1 MDQPN
6 VLLVVLDTARADTVA
21 AGIRAGTLPTLAR
34 IADEGTRFERA
45 MTTGPWTLPSH
56 ASLFTGQYTADHR
69 THAGAKRFAPDDPPL
84 AERLHENGYTTAGI
98 SANPWISPEFG
109 FDRGFE
115 DYSMGWDR
123 AWNETALTAIMHRE
137 TRREQLAAFVERVGL
152 FDAPGFIMNVI
163 RNSLSPE
170 RSRDDGAERITSRAI
185 SWIEDR
191 ADDDPF
197 FLFLNYVEPH
207 LRYDPPPE
215 YRDRFLSD
223 EINPEEAE
231 AVNQDPWKYITGN
244 VAMDDQDFQVLK
256 ALYRA
261 ELSYLDTQMGR
272 LYQSLADLDVLDE
285 TAIIVVGDHG
295 ENIGEHSLMDHQYCL
310 YETLLHVPLLIR
322 YPPRTE
328 EMDSEDG
335 LVEVRD
341 LRPTIL
347 DLAGIEQPTD
357 ARVSDHDILGTT
369 GNRTR
374 EHTIA
379 EYVTPQPSMEALE
392 RDVEHLPKQVRQRY
406 DKTLRSIRTSRWKYV
421 KSAEGSVELYDLDVD
436 PQERENVAGD
446 HPIEVDRLGDL
457 LEEKLGEHRR
467 AARGQT
473 SISAA
478 NEQRLE
484 DLGYL

>member
-6 VLLVVLDTARADTVA
+6 VLLVVMDTARADTVS
-21 AGIRAGTLPTLAR
+21 AGIAEGTLPTLAR
-34 IADEGTRFERA
+34 IAGEGTRFERA

-56 ASLFTGQYTADHR
+56 ASLFTGQYTSDHG
-69 THAGAKRFAPDDPPL
+69 THAGAKRFAPENPPL
-84 AERLHENGYTTAGI
+84 SEHLREHGYTTAGI

-115 DYSMGWDR
+115 YYSMGWDR

-137 TRREQLAAFVERVGL
+137 TRREQLEEFVDRVGL
-152 FDAPGFIMNVI
+152 FDAPGFITNVI
-163 RNSLSPE
+163 RNRLSPD
-170 RSRDDGAERITSRAI
+170 RSRDDGAERITSRSI

-191 ADDDPF
+191 EDDDPF

-207 LRYDPPPE
+207 LRYDPPPQ
-215 YRDRFLSD
+215 YRDRFLPAGVD
-223 EINPEEAE
+223 PEEA
-231 AVNQDPWKYITGN
+231 AQVNQDPWKYIAGN
-244 VAMDDQDFQVLK
+244 VEMDDRDFEVLK
-256 ALYRA
+256 SLYEG
-261 ELSYLDTQMGR
+261 ELSYLDSQIAR
-272 LYQSLADLDVLDE
+272 LYRSLAELGTLDE
-285 TAIIVVGDHG
+285 TAIVVVGDHG

-310 YETLLHVPLLIR
+310 YETLLHVPLLVR
-322 YPPRTE
+322 YPPRTDE
-328 EMDSEDG
+328 VDAEDG

-341 LRPTIL
+341 LCPTIL
-347 DLAGIEQPTD
+347 DLAGIEQSTD
-357 ARVSDHDILGTT
+357 ERVSDHDLLGAT

-379 EYVTPQPSMEALE
+379 EYATPQPSMAALE
-392 RDVEHLPKQVRQRY
+392 RDVEYLPEQVRQQYNRA
-406 DKTLRSIRTSRWKYV
+406 LRSIRTSRWKYV
-421 KSAEGSVELYDLDVD
+421 ESAKGSVELYDLDAD

-446 HPIEVDRLGDL
+446 HPAAADRLGDR
-457 LEEKLGEHRR
+457 LEGKLGEHRR